1 MTRDFAKQVWWGG
14 AARWLAVLALL
25 GAGCK
30 AGSCGSGASGSGPLS
45 EQERK
50 GLPGV
55 IAFVSERAPQKD
67 VWLVRPATGEQ
78 TQLTRGP
85 EDEYPGAPSPDGASL
100 VVVAAAEVQGIHVE
114 QLRLAP
120 LDGGPVVMLAP
131 PRGRARNPSWSPDG
145 SWFVAE
151 SDAQSFSD
159 VVKQAPREN
168 AEVTRLT
175 EAPEGNFEPSVSPD
189 GTQVAFVSSRTG
201 DPEIYVMKADGT
213 DVRRLT
219 SFHKEDMAPKW
230 SPDGKWIA
238 FLSDREG
245 RVRVFVVKPDGT
257 DLRAVSGSQQTGEE
271 REPVWSPDGKK
282 LAFVGRAK
290 DEKSRIWVADMAG
303 GEPVALTD
311 GKSTDDQPEWSPDGK
326 YLAFASERT
335 GDVELFLMRANGSGQ
350 TQLTNTK
357 GADWLPRWF
366 VPKTLPPAGQGAGR
380 AEGT

>member
-1 MTRDFAKQVWWGG
+1 MTTRDFAKQAWRGG
-14 AARWLAVLALL
+14 VRRLAVLALL

-30 AGSCGSGASGSGPLS
+30 AGTCGSGASGTGPLTA
-45 EQERK
+45 EERR
-50 GLPGV
+50 GMPGV

-67 VWLVRPATGEQ
+67 VWLVKPTGEQ
-78 TQLTRGP
+78 SQLTRGL

-100 VVVAAAEVQGIHVE
+100 VVVAAAEVQGLHVE

-120 LDGGPVVMLAP
+120 LDGGPVVMLSP

-145 SWFVAE
+145 SWLVAE

-159 VVKQAPREN
+159 VVRQAPREN
-168 AEVTRLT
+168 AEQTRLT
-175 EAPEGNFEPSVSPD
+175 QAPEGNFEPSVSPD
-189 GTQVAFVSSRTG
+189 GTQVAFASSRTG

-230 SPDGKWIA
+230 SPDGKWIS
-238 FLSDREG
+238 FISDREG

-257 DLRAVSGSQQTGEE
+257 ELRAVSGSQVTGEE
-271 REPVWSPDGKK
+271 REPAWSPDGKK

-290 DEKSRIWVADMAG
+290 DQKARIWVADMAG

-335 GDVELFLMRANGSGQ
+335 GDVELFLMRADGSGQ

-366 VPKTLPPAGQGAGR
+366 VPKAPLPAAPGAGR
-380 AEGT
+380 AEGN